1 MIYFLIYLAGFVIAA
16 ILEYVLIIRTEIN
29 NGTDIYVS
37 DLFLHFVLS
46 VLSWFT
52 VFIIVVVIIFD
63 KLSKWANDKVV
74 FKGKKES
81 DTTSDDAYLQR
92 R

>member
-16 ILEYVLIIRTEIN
+16 ILEYVLVIRTEIN

-46 VLSWFT
+46 ILSWFT

-74 FKGKKES
+74 FKGKKKS
-81 DTTSDDAYLQR
+81 DTTSDDVYLQR
-92 R
+92 H